1 MSSVIATRRGDQFTS
16 EAGVPNARSIVW
28 IEEVTRRVND
38 ANNAI
43 DALDGNNYVEVTS
56 AYTSLATDDVINC
69 ISGTFTVT
77 LIAAAS
83 ATTGRKLYIK
93 NSGTGEITVDASG
106 SENIDGSL
114 TLTLTPDD
122 SFTIVSTGSN
132 WIIL

>member
-1 MSSVIATRRGDQFTS
+1 MPNVIATRRGEEFADKN
-16 EAGVPNARSIVW
+16 GIPNHRSMVW

-38 ANNAI
+38 ANSAS
-43 DALDGNNYVEVTS
+43 GNSYVEATS
-56 AYTSLATDDVINC
+56 SYTSISTDDIINC
-69 ISGTFTVT
+69 LSGTFTVT
-77 LIAAAS
+77 LLPAAS
-83 ATTGRKLYIK
+83 AITGRKLYIK
-93 NSGTGEITVDASG
+93 NSGEGIITVDGSD